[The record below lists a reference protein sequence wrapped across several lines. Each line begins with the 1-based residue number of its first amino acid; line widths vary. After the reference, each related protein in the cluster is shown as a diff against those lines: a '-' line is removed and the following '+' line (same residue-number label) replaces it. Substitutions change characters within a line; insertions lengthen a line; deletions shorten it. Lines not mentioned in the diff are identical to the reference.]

1 MNAMNKVL
9 LTNKSAAPAI
19 TQAIQIVRNNRTGE
33 LSSYSLF
40 GTRHPHQFVFFV
52 VLILMTVMTFFV
64 GTKEAIGNTTP
75 VVTTSV
81 KWHPGH
87 YSAILNYGKN
97 SSRYLSQVYQELK
110 KTPSL
115 RGIQIRYRWAELEQ
129 AEGKY
134 DFSSIAQRLSEL
146 SAIGK
151 RLVIVIDTK
160 TSLNPGEEMVPDYLK
175 SSTYDGGDFDIDSQ
189 GKKGKNITLWN
200 SAVRDRLIALIQEL
214 GQEFNAHPY
223 FQGIGLSDS
232 SLGEAVI
239 PLTLAQREDYYS
251 NLLHVQQQMRNF
263 FPNTLTFQ
271 FISYPRSI
279 LSSFIGTLS
288 EIGAGLGA
296 PEISPDMPGLHPPI
310 PPTING
316 YFREYSDV
324 IPLVVTVKYA
334 NYVNTRSDHMGYEPT
349 VSELLSF
356 ARDNLNTNYIFWT
369 RHPEYFPKVLE
380 LLNLKAQKSTPSGGL
395 NSRCPSVYSS
405 CVN

>member
-9 LTNKSAAPAI
+9 LTNKSAPAI
-19 TQAIQIVRNNRTGE
+19 TQAIQIVRNNSTRE
-33 LSSYSLF
+33 LPSYSLF

-64 GTKEAIGNTTP
+64 GTKNAMGNTTP

-87 YSAILNYGKN
+87 YYAILSYGKN

-129 AEGKY
+129 AEGEY

-146 SAIGK
+146 SALRK

-160 TSLNPGEEMVPDYLK
+160 TSLDSGEEIVPDYLK
-175 SSTYDGGDFDIDSQ
+175 TSTYDGGDFDIDSQ

-200 SAVRDRLIALIQEL
+200 SAVRDRLIALIREL
-214 GQEFNAHPY
+214 GQRFNSHHY
-223 FQGIGLSDS
+223 FEGIGISDS

-239 PLTLAQREDYYS
+239 PLTLAQKEDYYS
-251 NLLHVQQQMRNF
+251 NLLNVQQQMCNF

-279 LSSFIGTLS
+279 LSSFIGNLN
-288 EIGAGLGA
+288 EMGAGLGA
-296 PEISPDMPGLHPPI
+296 PEISPDMPSLVAPY

-316 YFREYSDV
+316 YFRKYSDV

-334 NYVNTRSDHMGYEPT
+334 NYVNTRSDHMGHEPT

-356 ARDNLNTNYIFWT
+356 ARDYLNSNYIFWT
-369 RHPEYFPKVLE
+369 RHPDYSPKVLE
-380 LLNLKAQKSTPSGGL
+380 LLKFKAQESTPSGGL